1 MNEQKGKKFVFPE
14 NVESGYGIFL
24 GITLRELAI
33 YLLPPVVIGFIVL
46 ALPPHNV
53 WLMLFKL
60 MLILIV
66 LIMILAFLSSRP
78 IRYRQNIRFQDYLK
92 LRTNYKQR
100 QKLFYTRKKKERFF
114 R

>member
-1 MNEQKGKKFVFPE
+1 MNEQKGKKFIFPE

-33 YLLPPVVIGFIVL
+33 YLLPPVVIGFIIL

-92 LRTNYKQR
+92 LRTDYKHR

>member
-33 YLLPPVVIGFIVL
+33 YLLPPVVIGFIIL
-46 ALPPHNV
+46 AIPPHNV

-92 LRTNYKQR
+92 LQTDYKQR

>member
-33 YLLPPVVIGFIVL
+33 YILPPTVIGFIIL

>member
-33 YLLPPVVIGFIVL
+33 YLLPPVVIGFIIL

-92 LRTNYKQR
+92 LRTDYKQR

>member
-33 YLLPPVVIGFIVL
+33 YLLPPTVIGFIVL

-60 MLILIV
+60 MLILIA
-66 LIMILAFLSSRP
+66 LIVILAFLSSRP
-78 IRYRQNIRFQDYLK
+78 IRYRQNIRFQAYLK

-100 QKLFYTRKKKERFF
+100 QKLFYTRKKKERLF

>member
-33 YLLPPVVIGFIVL
+33 YLLPPVVIGFIIL

-78 IRYRQNIRFQDYLK
+78 IRYRKNIRFQDYLK

-100 QKLFYTRKKKERFF
+100 QKLFYTRRKKERFF